1 MKRLYCAALALL
13 MAGSLAACG
22 GPGESAPSA
31 TATPQPAA
39 ESTAPA
45 ETAPAEES
53 PAPAGDF
60 YEVDDGNPATP
71 TFNAGDA
78 CYLLDPHIGYCLVTK
93 IDYATAQQ
101 QVLCS
106 VPGCP
111 HDSDACP
118 AYVPG
123 RGTEVAL
130 FTAGDK
136 VYVYHSIATMH
147 YEGSWEDYEA
157 EVVRNHWEEKVA
169 QAAQE
174 GMTEEELLA
183 FYRGRYVEQSSPAG
197 LFIIDGDGASRRE
210 VTCTR
215 DIGPSALRWCDGAA
229 LYGSEMQAG
238 GKAVGYR
245 VSLADGSVTTF
256 ALQPYEWVTGAE
268 GNRLLTRRI
277 VTQMPLPD
285 PTIGENQE
293 AYQAVLQTAVVEYDW
308 LDPATGERS
317 KILERP
323 HDGSTNGSRDFYGLW
338 DGKLYFEE
346 QTAASQGGP
355 CQRSYSTYDSATGT
369 WQDLPK
375 PLPDPTMT
383 LSDPAATALPE
394 IAARQGRYLRF
405 HGSDNVHGENLAWVL
420 DQQTGELTAMP
431 MEENADSGAP
441 WAVTPCALTNDGCF
455 LVQTTYHEGRYAYA
469 LIGAEAFLQGSTD
482 YTPVK
487 MLA

>member
-13 MAGSLAACG
+13 MAASLAACG
-22 GPGESAPSA
+22 GADGNAPSA
-31 TATPQPAA
+31 TAAPEAA
-39 ESTAPA
+39 ATA
-45 ETAPAEES
+45 ETAPAEET

-60 YEVDDGNPATP
+60 YTLTNGP
-71 TFNAGDA
+71 FNTGDA
-78 CYLLDPHIGYCLVTK
+78 CYVLDPHIGYCLVTK
-93 IDYATAQQ
+93 IDYATAEQ

-183 FYRGRYVEQSSPAG
+183 FYRGRYVEQSAPAG

-215 DIGPSALRWCDGAA
+215 DIGPSALRWCDGVA
-229 LYGSEMQAG
+229 LYGAETEQSSAS
-238 GKAVGYR
+238 VGYR

-256 ALQPYEWVTGAE
+256 PLQPYEWVTGAE

-277 VTQMPLPD
+277 VTQTPLSD

-346 QTAASQGGP
+346 QTSASQGGP
-355 CQRSYSTYDSATGT
+355 YQRSYSVYDSAAGT
-369 WQDLPK
+369 WQELPK

-441 WAVTPCALTNDGCF
+441 WAVTPSALTDDGRF

-469 LIGAEAFLQGSTD
+469 LIDADAFLQGSTD

>member
-39 ESTAPA
+39 TA

-78 CYLLDPHIGYCLVTK
+78 CYVLDPHIGYCLVTK
-93 IDYATAQQ
+93 IDYAAAEQR
-101 QVLCS
+101 VLCS
-106 VPGCP
+106 VPGCT

-174 GMTEEELLA
+174 GVTEEELLA

-215 DIGPSALRWCDGAA
+215 DIGPSALRWCDGVA
-229 LYGSEMQAG
+229 LYGAETEQSSAS
-238 GKAVGYR
+238 VGYR
-245 VSLADGSVTTF
+245 VALADGSVTTF
-256 ALQPYEWVTGAE
+256 PLQPYEWVMGAWK
-268 GNRLLTRRI
+268 NRLLTCR
-277 VTQMPLPD
+277 VLTEMPLPD
-285 PTIGENQE
+285 P
-293 AYQAVLQTAVVEYDW
+293 ADSWDVYSAVLQNAVVEYDW

-323 HDGSTNGSRDFYGLW
+323 HDQTSAGNTDFHGLW

-346 QTAASQGGP
+346 QTAASEGGP
-355 CQRSYSTYDSATGT
+355 CQRSYSAYDSAAGT

-441 WAVTPCALTNDGCF
+441 WAVTPSALTDDGRF
-455 LVQTTYHEGRYAYA
+455 LVQTAYREGRYAYA

>member
-13 MAGSLAACG
+13 LAGSLAACG
-22 GPGESAPSA
+22 GRDESAPSA
-31 TATPQPAA
+31 TAAPQPAA
-39 ESTAPA
+39 TA
-45 ETAPAEES
+45 ETAPAQES

-60 YEVDDGNPATP
+60 YEVKDNYVTP

-78 CYLLDPHIGYCLVTK
+78 YYLLDPRIGRYCLVTK
-93 IDYATAQQ
+93 IDYATAEQ

-106 VPGCP
+106 VPGCA

-123 RGTEVAL
+123 YGREVAL

-157 EVVRNHWEEKVA
+157 EVVRNRWEEKVA

-183 FYRGRYVEQSSPAG
+183 SYRRRYAEQSAPAG
-197 LFIIDGDGASRRE
+197 LFIIDGDGASRPE
-210 VTCTR
+210 GTCTR
-215 DIGPSALRWCDGAA
+215 DIGPNALRWCDGAA
-229 LYGSEMQAG
+229 LYGSEMQEG
-238 GKAVGYR
+238 GQAVGYR

-256 ALQPYEWVTGAE
+256 ALQPYEWVTAAE

-277 VTQMPLPD
+277 VTQAPLPD
-285 PTIGENQE
+285 PTIGENWE

-323 HDGSTNGSRDFYGLW
+323 HDGSTNGSMDFYGLW

-346 QTAASQGGP
+346 QTSASEGGP
-355 CQRSYSTYDSATGT
+355 YQRSYSTYDSATGT

-383 LSDPAATALPE
+383 VSDPAAPALPE

-405 HGSDNVHGENLAWVL
+405 HGSDNVYGENLAWVL

-431 MEENADSGAP
+431 MEENADSGIP
-441 WAVTPCALTNDGCF
+441 WAVTPCALTNDGRF
-455 LVQTTYHEGRYAYA
+455 LVQTAYREGGYDYA
-469 LIGAEAFLQGSTD
+469 LIDAEAFLQGSTD
-482 YTPVK
+482 YTPVT
-487 MLA
+487 MLQ

>member
-13 MAGSLAACG
+13 LAGSLAACG
-22 GPGESAPSA
+22 GPGASAPSA

-39 ESTAPA
+39 TA

-78 CYLLDPHIGYCLVTK
+78 CYVLDPHTGYCLVTK
-93 IDYATAQQ
+93 IDYAAAEQR
-101 QVLCS
+101 VLCS

-174 GMTEEELLA
+174 GVTEEELLA

-215 DIGPSALRWCDGAA
+215 DIGPSALRWCDGVA
-229 LYGSEMQAG
+229 LYGAETEQSSAS
-238 GKAVGYR
+238 VGYR

-256 ALQPYEWVTGAE
+256 PLQPYEWVMGAWK
-268 GNRLLTRRI
+268 NRLLTCR
-277 VTQMPLPD
+277 VLTEMPLPD
-285 PTIGENQE
+285 P
-293 AYQAVLQTAVVEYDW
+293 ADSWDVYSAVLQNAVVEYDW

-346 QTAASQGGP
+346 QTAASEGGP
-355 CQRSYSTYDSATGT
+355 CQRSYSAYDSAAGT

-441 WAVTPCALTNDGCF
+441 WAVTPSALTDDGRF
-455 LVQTTYHEGRYAYA
+455 LVQTAYREGRYAYA

>member
-1 MKRLYCAALALL
+1 MKRPYCMMLALAL
-13 MAGSLAACG
+13 AGSLAACG
-22 GPGESAPSA
+22 GPGASAPSA
-31 TATPQPAA
+31 TAAPEAA
-39 ESTAPA
+39 ATA
-45 ETAPAEES
+45 ETAPAEET

-60 YEVDDGNPATP
+60 YTLTNGP
-71 TFNAGDA
+71 FNTGDA
-78 CYLLDPHIGYCLVTK
+78 CYVLDPHIGYCLVTK
-93 IDYATAQQ
+93 IDYATAEQ

-183 FYRGRYVEQSSPAG
+183 FYRGRYVEQSAPAG

-215 DIGPSALRWCDGAA
+215 DIGPSALRWCDGVA
-229 LYGSEMQAG
+229 LYGAETEQSSAS
-238 GKAVGYR
+238 VGYR

-256 ALQPYEWVTGAE
+256 PLQPYEWVMGAWK
-268 GNRLLTRRI
+268 NRLLTCR
-277 VTQMPLPD
+277 VLTEMPLPD
-285 PTIGENQE
+285 P
-293 AYQAVLQTAVVEYDW
+293 ADSWDVYSAVLQNAVVEYDW

-323 HDGSTNGSRDFYGLW
+323 YDGSTYGNGDFCGVQ
-338 DGKLYFEE
+338 DGKLCFEDRTVLE
-346 QTAASQGGP
+346 NGGYQRNGYYLYDPATGRRQDLVRPLENESMQLSPVLTGAPPETAA
-355 CQRSYSTYDSATGT
+355 
-369 WQDLPK
+369 L
-375 PLPDPTMT
+375 
-383 LSDPAATALPE
+383 
-394 IAARQGRYLRF
+394 QGRYLWF
-405 HGSDNVHGENLAWVL
+405 HGSSGNYGGDDLLWAL
-420 DQQTGELTAMP
+420 DRQTGELTAIRQK
-431 MEENADSGAP
+431 ADGAP
-441 WAVTPCALTNDGCF
+441 WPVQVLALAGDGRF
-455 LVQTTYHEGRYAYA
+455 LVNTAAEGTAYA
-469 LIGAEAFLQGSTD
+469 LIDADAFLQGSTD

>member
-1 MKRLYCAALALL
+1 MKRPYCMMLALAL
-13 MAGSLAACG
+13 AASLAACG
-22 GPGESAPSA
+22 GADGNAPSA
-31 TATPQPAA
+31 TAAPEAA
-39 ESTAPA
+39 ATA
-45 ETAPAEES
+45 ETAPAEET
-53 PAPAGDF
+53 PAVAGDF

-93 IDYATAQQ
+93 IDYAAAEQR
-101 QVLCS
+101 VLCS
-106 VPGCP
+106 VPGCA

-123 RGTEVAL
+123 YGREVAL

-136 VYVYHSIATMH
+136 VYVYHSIVTMH

-174 GMTEEELLA
+174 GVTEEELLA

-245 VSLADGSVTTF
+245 VSLADGSVITF
-256 ALQPYEWVTGAE
+256 ALQPYEWVMGAWK
-268 GNRLLTRRI
+268 NRLLTCR
-277 VTQMPLPD
+277 VLTEMPLPD
-285 PTIGENQE
+285 P
-293 AYQAVLQTAVVEYDW
+293 ADSWDVYSAVLQNAVVEYDW

-346 QTAASQGGP
+346 QTAASEGGP

-441 WAVTPCALTNDGCF
+441 WAVTPCALTNDGRF
-455 LVQTTYHEGRYAYA
+455 LVQTAYREGRYAYA

>member
-1 MKRLYCAALALL
+1 MKRPYCIMLALAL
-13 MAGSLAACG
+13 AASLAACG
-22 GPGESAPSA
+22 GPDGNAPSA
-31 TATPQPAA
+31 TAAPEAA
-39 ESTAPA
+39 ATA
-45 ETAPAEES
+45 ETAPAEETA
-53 PAPAGDF
+53 APAEETAALPAVAGEL
-60 YEVDDGNPATP
+60 YPILPADDTHMW
-71 TFNAGDA
+71 FNTGTR
-78 CYLLDPHIGYCLVTK
+78 GYQMKWENDHGLVMV
-93 IDYATAQQ
+93 IDYDTAEQR
-101 QVLCS
+101 VLCS
-106 VPGCP
+106 VPGCT
-111 HDSDACP
+111 HDAEPCP
-118 AYVPG
+118 AYFPG
-123 RGTEVAL
+123 VRQNCQLFVAGEEVYL
-130 FTAGDK
+130 YK
-136 VYVYHSIATMH
+136 RW
-147 YEGSWEDYEA
+147 EGEYLPDT
-157 EVVRNHWEEKVA
+157 WEEYEQSMQLPQGTQPQDA
-169 QAAQE
+169 
-174 GMTEEELLA
+174 EEEMA
-183 FYRGRYVEQSSPAG
+183 FRRAYYEQAVKPAGLMVVAADGSAKRYVELSQNLGVDSW
-197 LFIIDGDGASRRE
+197 
-210 VTCTR
+210 
-215 DIGPSALRWCDGAA
+215 LRWCDGAA

-277 VTQMPLPD
+277 VTQTPLPD

-346 QTAASQGGP
+346 QTSASEGGP
-355 CQRSYSTYDSATGT
+355 YQRSYSVYDSAAGT

-420 DQQTGELTAMP
+420 DQQAGELTAMP

-441 WAVTPCALTNDGCF
+441 WAVTPCALTNDGRF
-455 LVQTTYHEGRYAYA
+455 LVQTAYREGRYAYA

>member
-1 MKRLYCAALALL
+1 MKRLYCAALALAL
-13 MAGSLAACG
+13 ATSLAACG
-22 GPGESAPSA
+22 GADENAPSA
-31 TATPQPAA
+31 TAAPEAA
-39 ESTAPA
+39 ATA
-45 ETAPAEES
+45 ETAPAEET
-53 PAPAGDF
+53 PAVAGDF

-106 VPGCP
+106 VPGCA

-174 GMTEEELLA
+174 GVTEEELLA

-277 VTQMPLPD
+277 VTQTPLSD
-285 PTIGENQE
+285 PTIRENQE

-355 CQRSYSTYDSATGT
+355 YQRSYSAYDSATGT

-441 WAVTPCALTNDGCF
+441 WAVTPCALTNDGRF
-455 LVQTTYHEGRYAYA
+455 LVQTAYREGRYAYA

>member
-1 MKRLYCAALALL
+1 MKRLYCAVLALAL
-13 MAGSLAACG
+13 AGSLAACG
-22 GPGESAPSA
+22 GADGNAPSA
-31 TATPQPAA
+31 TAAPEAA
-39 ESTAPA
+39 ATA

-53 PAPAGDF
+53 PAVAGEF
-60 YEVDDGNPATP
+60 YTLTNGP
-71 TFNAGDA
+71 FNTGDA
-78 CYLLDPHIGYCLVTK
+78 CYVLDPHIGYCLVTK

-106 VPGCP
+106 VPGCA

-157 EVVRNHWEEKVA
+157 EVVQPGWEEKVA

-174 GMTEEELLA
+174 GVTEEELLA
-183 FYRGRYVEQSSPAG
+183 AYRGRYVEQSAPAG
-197 LFIIDGDGASRRE
+197 LFIIDRDGASRRE

-277 VTQMPLPD
+277 VTQTPLSD

-355 CQRSYSTYDSATGT
+355 YQRSYSAYDSAAGT

-441 WAVTPCALTNDGCF
+441 WAVTPCALTNDGRF
-455 LVQTTYHEGRYAYA
+455 LVQTAYREGRYAYA

>member
-1 MKRLYCAALALL
+1 MKRPYCMMLALAL
-13 MAGSLAACG
+13 AASLAACG
-22 GPGESAPSA
+22 GADGNAPSA
-31 TATPQPAA
+31 TAAPEAA
-39 ESTAPA
+39 ATA

-53 PAPAGDF
+53 AAPAGDF

-106 VPGCP
+106 VPGCA

-123 RGTEVAL
+123 YGREVAL

-174 GMTEEELLA
+174 GVTEEELLA
-183 FYRGRYVEQSSPAG
+183 TYRGRYVEQSAPAG
-197 LFIIDGDGASRRE
+197 LFIIDGDGTSRRE

-277 VTQMPLPD
+277 VTQTPLPD

-346 QTAASQGGP
+346 QTSASEGGP
-355 CQRSYSTYDSATGT
+355 YQRSYSVYDSAAGT

-420 DQQTGELTAMP
+420 DQQAGELTAMP

-441 WAVTPCALTNDGCF
+441 WAVTPCALTGDGRF